1 MSSGEF
7 HKLHL
12 SRTCSSQNPHFK
24 EVAALPGR
32 ASPKLKFRGC
42 PTNNKPFTS
51 TGRWSVTRGGLRTLT
66 LTAAFPCEGPSH
78 VSAPPV
84 RHERPQDLRT
94 TLRYSC
100 LPIVLGVLTSSTLD
114 TEIPFFPP
122 ITTPTLLC
130 LFFALFV
137 FTPNL
142 DPLSYR
148 PSLDQTTTIQL
159 LYPFTNPLRT
169 NPNTR
174 ASPQDYSNGLPSPD
188 CLAHRPNTLISYA

>member
-1 MSSGEF
+1 VQPQAVFFRLYYSPANIGKSTIPHGCPKSHGRQNHSIRFLTRYIAQITQSTSLSLMSPGEF

-12 SRTCSSQNPHFK
+12 SRTCSSQNPHSK

-94 TLRYSC
+94 LRYSC

-114 TEIPFFPP
+114 TEIPF
-122 ITTPTLLC
+122 
-130 LFFALFV
+130 
-137 FTPNL
+137 
-142 DPLSYR
+142 
-148 PSLDQTTTIQL
+148 SL
-159 LYPFTNPLRT
+159 P
-169 NPNTR
+169 
-174 ASPQDYSNGLPSPD
+174 
-188 CLAHRPNTLISYA
+188 